1 MEFLSAAPKNHPDIQ
16 GIYINNSEYLIS
28 QCADDSTIILEDDET
43 SLNVTLELLNY
54 FSDCSGLRANF
65 DNTEAIWIGAKTGC
79 VETIRSKENIRW
91 NFDGNFKVLGIKYDR
106 VK

>member
-1 MEFLSAAPKNHPDIQ
+1 MIQPDVNIWF
-16 GIYINNSEYLIS
+16 
-28 QCADDSTIILEDDET
+28 
-43 SLNVTLELLNY
+43 TLPL
-54 FSDCSGLRANF
+54 
-65 DNTEAIWIGAKTGC
+65 WIGAKTGC